1 MRLERRALE
10 LLKDLGVKQGQVV
23 LDFGCGAGTY
33 AIPAA
38 RIVGKGKVYALDK
51 NKGALDELM
60 HKAELA
66 GLCNLERKDTNG
78 ERGIDLPDGSVDTVL
93 LFDVLHSYYFPRTA
107 DRGKLLEEVRRI
119 CKKGARVLVYPK
131 HMESGVKAEIE
142 KAGFRLEREY
152 SGTIIHDSRTLEEDK
167 IWIFAIDPPAIRN
180 HAATVLS
187 QH

>member
-1 MRLERRALE
+1 MGLERRVLE

-51 NKGALDELM
+51 NKGTLDELM

-66 GLCNLERKDTNG
+66 GICNLERKEQNG
-78 ERGIDLPDGSVDTVL
+78 ERGIDLPDRSVDTVL

-107 DRGKLLEEVRRI
+107 DRRKLLEEVRRI

-131 HMESGVKAEIE
+131 HMESGAKAEIE
-142 KAGFRLEREY
+142 KAGFRFEREY

-167 IWIFAIDPPAIRN
+167 IWIFAIDEELRLGK
-180 HAATVLS
+180 TLVG
-187 QH
+187 

>member
-1 MRLERRALE
+1 MRSERRALE
-10 LLKDLGVKQGQVV
+10 LLRDLGVKQGQVV
-23 LDFGCGAGTY
+23 LDFGCGTGTY
-33 AIPAA
+33 AVPAA

-66 GLCNLERKDTNG
+66 GVGNLERKDTNG
-78 ERGIDLPDGSVDTVL
+78 EKEIALPDGSVDTVL

-131 HMESGVKAEIE
+131 HMESSAREEIE
-142 KAGFRLEREY
+142 MAGFRLEREY
-152 SGTIIHDSRTLEEDK
+152 SGNIIHDTRSLEEGK
-167 IWIFAIDPPAIRN
+167 IWIFAIAEAP
-180 HAATVLS
+180 
-187 QH
+187 